1 MPDNEAMSVEV
12 RECDRQKL
20 FAVIDEYQ
28 HYGTKDALA
37 KINELFVLP
46 ERSAAAEEIERL
58 RAVVEAAD
66 GLESAGIE
74 FGRALGSSM
83 FCEHMPES
91 GLKIRLLNAFVAH
104 RDASNAYRTAR
115 AACDSPIAKSEAQ
128 DGLRDTGD
136 TQGGCDDSV

>member
-1 MPDNEAMSVEV
+1 MSVEV
-12 RECDRQKL
+12 RECDVAAAQEMWDDWMILATDRD
-20 FAVIDEYQ
+20 VR
-28 HYGTKDALA
+28 DAA
-37 KINELFVLP
+37 RIIAHHMQP
-46 ERSAAAEEIERL
+46 ERSAAAEEIRRL

-83 FCEHMPES
+83 FCEHMPDG

-115 AACDSPIAKSEAQ
+115 AACDSQNAESDPQ
-128 DGLRDTGD
+128 DGLSDTGD